1 MTRGKD
7 PDVARTLQ
15 VAEGDDLRSRALL
28 AAAQAKRRP
37 VLVCVLGDDVGR
49 RARIHGASFT
59 VGRSHRADLVLNDP
73 RVSSSHV
80 RLEDRGDAWALVDL
94 GSTNGTRVNGERAR
108 GERNLFANDKIE
120 VGDSVLRFELLDAAD
135 ENYEE
140 HMARMIDLDDLTGL
154 YTRRRFDAELARMI
168 AVAAREGTSL
178 GMLVMD
184 LDGVKQIN
192 DTNGHLFGAY
202 VIAESG
208 KLIGRTLDE
217 GAIAARFG
225 GDEYV
230 AAIPGA
236 VLEGACDVAQA
247 ILSAVAAFP
256 YEKDGI
262 ALRPGISIGVA
273 VYPDQA
279 KDAEALFRRAD
290 AALYAAKRAGKNRV
304 CLAE

>member
-1 MTRGKD
+1 MARRED

-37 VLVCVLGDDVGR
+37 VLVCVLGEDLGR

-59 VGRSHRADLVLNDP
+59 VGRSQRADLVLNDP

-94 GSTNGTRVNGERAR
+94 GSTNGTRVNGEKAG
-108 GERNLFANDKIE
+108 GEWKLHANDKIE
-120 VGDSVLRFELLDAAD
+120 LGDSVLRFELLDAAD
-135 ENYEE
+135 EHYEE
-140 HMARMIDLDDLTGL
+140 HVARMIDLDDLTGL
-154 YTRRRFDAELARMI
+154 YTRRRFDSELEQRI
-168 AVAAREGTSL
+168 AAAKQEGAPV

-192 DTNGHLFGAY
+192 DTHGHLFGAY

-208 KLIGRTLDE
+208 KLIGRTLE
-217 GAIAARFG
+217 ENAIAARFG

-230 AAIPGA
+230 VALPGRD
-236 VLEGACDVAQA
+236 LEGAVDVAQS
-247 ILSAVAAFP
+247 ILAAVAAHP
-256 YEKDGI
+256 YNKDGI
-262 ALRPGISIGVA
+262 PLSPGISIGVA
-273 VYPDQA
+273 VFPDQA
-279 KDAEALFRRAD
+279 NDAEALFRRAD
-290 AALYAAKRAGKNRV
+290 DALYAAKRAGKGRV
-304 CLAE
+304 SVAP